1 MNDIKYSLLVCDYLV
16 PKYAIATVIS
26 KALHFTVGR
35 ISTQYFFVEVRSWNL
50 DIILSNII
58 CQLHAK
64 LNFGI
69 FCYSLKMF
77 GIFCLKAVFLI
88 AIALKTKTNWS
99 RIGGSRWLKLN
110 FSNFISKISP
120 QCDLRAPQNWFWN
133 VWNQKIGEI
142 RAVIYVPGGVVSTFS
157 SIKA

>member
-1 MNDIKYSLLVCDYLV
+1 MNDIKYCLLVCDYLV

-69 FCYSLKMF
+69 FCYSLRWLKKVST
-77 GIFCLKAVFLI
+77 FCLKVIFFV
-88 AIALKTKTNWS
+88 AIALKK
-99 RIGGSRWLKLN
+99 
-110 FSNFISKISP
+110 
-120 QCDLRAPQNWFWN
+120 
-133 VWNQKIGEI
+133 QKQIDDQLVD
-142 RAVIYVPGGVVSTFS
+142 RDDPSSTFRLYVV
-157 SIKA
+157 KFGPNVAMKVWFFFCT

>member
-58 CQLHAK
+58 CKLHAK

-69 FCYSLKMF
+69 FCYSLRWLENVCKFSSCVKKQKQINYEQCSMRWRDL
-77 GIFCLKAVFLI
+77 GSVESASRKVFLKTWRI
-88 AIALKTKTNWS
+88 IVNCQNVLQHLAEINRITTWSFCYNALVS
-99 RIGGSRWLKLN
+99 IFLKL
-110 FSNFISKISP
+110 
-120 QCDLRAPQNWFWN
+120 
-133 VWNQKIGEI
+133 
-142 RAVIYVPGGVVSTFS
+142 
-157 SIKA
+157 

>member
-69 FCYSLKMF
+69 FCYSL
-77 GIFCLKAVFLI
+77 
-88 AIALKTKTNWS
+88 
-99 RIGGSRWLKLN
+99 RWLKKL
-110 FSNFISKISP
+110 
-120 QCDLRAPQNWFWN
+120 L
-133 VWNQKIGEI
+133 
-142 RAVIYVPGGVVSTFS
+142 TFS
-157 SIKA
+157 SEIFFVTMFLFLPWKKRKQIAASISTFWFLYNKELPQCEMVKYCWKKCCISARGTILFPRKDFI